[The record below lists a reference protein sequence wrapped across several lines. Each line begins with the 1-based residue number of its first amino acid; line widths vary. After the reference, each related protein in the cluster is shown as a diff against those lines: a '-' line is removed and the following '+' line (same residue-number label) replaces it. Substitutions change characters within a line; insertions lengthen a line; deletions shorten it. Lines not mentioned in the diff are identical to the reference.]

1 MTMQSHDDESAIP
14 LEWVLQPQGHK
25 ARVTYGLRSPI
36 RARYRA
42 RMWNRDDPSM
52 FPPKAFGVGRTVN
65 FYWVSH
71 LASYVRGHRTQRLEF
86 EAAALMKD

>member
-1 MTMQSHDDESAIP
+1 
-14 LEWVLQPQGHK
+14 
-25 ARVTYGLRSPI
+25 
-36 RARYRA
+36 
-42 RMWNRDDPSM
+42 MWNRDDPSM